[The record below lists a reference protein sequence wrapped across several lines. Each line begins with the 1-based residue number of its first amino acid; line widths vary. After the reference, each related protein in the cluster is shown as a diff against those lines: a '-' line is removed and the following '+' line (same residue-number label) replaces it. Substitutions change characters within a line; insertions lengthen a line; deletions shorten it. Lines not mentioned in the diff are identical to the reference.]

1 MERRYALPVLF
12 AMATLAGC
20 ALESP
25 PRRPM
30 STMQAMRF
38 SQSPVWLTICENHSR
53 RKAGFL

>member
-25 PRRPM
+25 PKPDEIRA
-30 STMQAMRF
+30 QAL
-38 SQSPVWLTICENHSR
+38 PHVAIPPAYTA
-53 RKAGFL
+53 KGGAVGAVGDG